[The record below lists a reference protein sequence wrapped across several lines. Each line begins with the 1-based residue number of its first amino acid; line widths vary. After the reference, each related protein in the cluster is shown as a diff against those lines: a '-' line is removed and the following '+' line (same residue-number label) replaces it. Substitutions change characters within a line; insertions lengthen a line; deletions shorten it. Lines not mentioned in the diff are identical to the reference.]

1 MITIILDIFIFGF
14 LIDFGRKIT
23 LIIPLCRVHAAYQVL
38 TKNLFSLNGFGDP
51 WEYCVFLWVMNMRLK
66 YIAVLVIVALLGV
79 AAYQAYWLEQLH
91 FTIGEQMDND
101 IQEAMRVAD
110 LKEVFLRLKSIEDK
124 GPHGTMDVR
133 AGIGEDGSI
142 TTKAVTTTQ
151 VTVDGEKLEQKTGVV
166 LRSTPQAESDSTA
179 GDDAFMQMLEEQ
191 ISVTELAS
199 MIQRG
204 LHLGVDRFEGT
215 RYEKYDSLLTA
226 GLRQLGLSGDHRLLC
241 IKADTVYQHATEGY
255 VPSKWARQFVYDWT
269 DYGRYELTIEPTTG
283 LVLRE
288 MAGILTASGLIVLLL
303 GLAFFYLIKT
313 ILRQRTLDE
322 MKTDFTNNIT
332 HELKTPIA
340 VAYAANDALLYFGE
354 QADEAKRHH
363 YLNLCRQQLER
374 LSGMV
379 EQILSMSM
387 ERRRQFKLNI
397 EAVEVAGLLQPII
410 EQQQLKADKP
420 VTITTHIEPEGLTVQ
435 ADRAHL
441 SNILNN
447 LIDNAIKYSPDEA
460 RVEITATHAAI
471 SVTDHGMGIAPDK
484 LPHIYDKFY
493 RVPTGN
499 LHDVKGY
506 GLGLFYVKTMVEK
519 HGWSI
524 DVSSTKGEGTTF
536 TIILI

>member
-1 MITIILDIFIFGF
+1 
-14 LIDFGRKIT
+14 
-23 LIIPLCRVHAAYQVL
+23 
-38 TKNLFSLNGFGDP
+38 
-51 WEYCVFLWVMNMRLK
+51 MNTRLK
-66 YIAVLVIVALLGV
+66 YIGALVIVALLGV

-124 GPHGTMDVR
+124 GPHGTMDVS

-142 TTKAVTTTQ
+142 VTSSVTTTQ
-151 VTVDGEKLEQKTGVV
+151 VALDGDTLEQKTGVV
-166 LRSTPQAESDSTA
+166 LRSSPQAESDTIA
-179 GDDAFMQMLEEQ
+179 DDNAFMKMLEEQ

-199 MIQRG
+199 MIQQG

-226 GLRQLGLSGDHRLLC
+226 GLQQLGLNGEHKLVC
-241 IKADTVYQHATEGY
+241 IKTDTVFQHVTAGY
-255 VPSKWARQFVYDWT
+255 VPTKNARHFVYNWT

-303 GLAFFYLIKT
+303 GLAFYFLIRT
-313 ILRQRTLDE
+313 ILKQRTLDE

-340 VAYAANDALLYFGE
+340 VAYAANDALLNFGG
-354 QADEAKRHH
+354 QTDEAKQRH
-363 YLNLCRQQLER
+363 YLTLCRQQLER

-387 ERRRQFKLNI
+387 ERRRRFKLNI
-397 EAVEVAGLLQPII
+397 EPINLSELFQPVI

-420 VTITTHIEPEGLTVQ
+420 VTITTHIEPEDLTVQ

-447 LIDNAIKYSPDEA
+447 LIDNAVKYSPNEA
-460 RVEITATHAAI
+460 HVEIDASSTAI
-471 SVTDHGMGIAPDK
+471 SVTDHGMGIAADK

-493 RVPTGN
+493 RVPTGD

-536 TIILI
+536 TIIFL

>member
-1 MITIILDIFIFGF
+1 
-14 LIDFGRKIT
+14 
-23 LIIPLCRVHAAYQVL
+23 
-38 TKNLFSLNGFGDP
+38 
-51 WEYCVFLWVMNMRLK
+51 MNVKLK

-110 LKEVFLRLKSIEDK
+110 LKEVYLRLKSIEEN
-124 GPHGTMDVR
+124 GPHGMMDVS
-133 AGIGEDGSI
+133 AGVAEDGSI
-142 TTKAVTTTQ
+142 IAKTVTTTQ
-151 VTVDGEKLEQKTGVV
+151 VTVDGETLEQKTGVV
-166 LRSTPQAESDSTA
+166 LRSNPLVDSDSTA
-179 GDDAFMQMLEEQ
+179 NDENAFMKMLEEQ
-191 ISVTELAS
+191 ISVTELAE

-215 RYEKYDSLLTA
+215 RYEKYDTLLTA
-226 GLRQLGLSGDHRLLC
+226 GLQQLGLSGDHQLVC
-241 IKADTVYQHATEGY
+241 IKADTVFQHTTAGY
-255 VPSKWARQFVYDWT
+255 VPSKYARKYVYDWT

-283 LVLRE
+283 LVWRE

-303 GLAFFYLIKT
+303 GLAFYFLIKT
-313 ILRQRTLDE
+313 ILKQRTLDE

-340 VAYAANDALLYFGE
+340 VAYAANDALLNFSK
-354 QADEAKRHH
+354 QADEVKRRH
-363 YLNLCRQQLER
+363 YLTLCRQQLER

-397 EAVEVAGLLQPII
+397 ETVDFAQLLQPII

-420 VTITTHIEPEGLTVQ
+420 VTITTHIDPEGLTLQ

-447 LIDNAIKYSPDEA
+447 LIDNAVKYSPGEA
-460 RVEITATHAAI
+460 YVEITATPSAI
-471 SVTDHGMGIAPDK
+471 SVTDHGMGIAADK

-493 RVPTGN
+493 RIPTGD

-524 DVSSTKGEGTTF
+524 DASSTKGKGTSI
-536 TIILI
+536 TILLI

>member
-1 MITIILDIFIFGF
+1 
-14 LIDFGRKIT
+14 
-23 LIIPLCRVHAAYQVL
+23 
-38 TKNLFSLNGFGDP
+38 
-51 WEYCVFLWVMNMRLK
+51 MNVRLK
-66 YIAVLVIVALLGV
+66 YIAALVIVALLGV

-124 GPHGTMDVR
+124 EPHGTMDVS
-133 AGIGEDGSI
+133 AGVGQDGSI
-142 TTKAVTTTQ
+142 ITKTVTTTQ
-151 VTVDGEKLEQKTGVV
+151 VTLGEDKLEQKTGVV
-166 LRSTPQAESDSTA
+166 LRSSPQPENDSTA
-179 GDDAFMQMLEEQ
+179 GDDAFMKMLEEQ
-191 ISVTELAS
+191 ISVTELAA
-199 MIQRG
+199 MIQQG

-215 RYEKYDSLLTA
+215 RYETFDTLLTA
-226 GLRQLGLSGDHRLLC
+226 GLQQLGLSGDHRLLC
-241 IKADTVYQHATEGY
+241 IKTDTVFNHTTAGY
-255 VPSKWARQFVYDWT
+255 VPSKHARQYVYNWT
-269 DYGRYELTIEPTTG
+269 DYGRYELTIEPPTG
-283 LVLRE
+283 LVWRE

-303 GLAFFYLIKT
+303 GLAFYFLIKT

-340 VAYAANDALLYFGE
+340 VAYAANDALLNFGE

-363 YLNLCRQQLER
+363 YLTLCRQQLER

-397 EAVEVAGLLQPII
+397 EAVSFAQLLQPII
-410 EQQQLKADKP
+410 EQQHLKADKR
-420 VTITTHIEPEGLTVQ
+420 VSFTTHIEPEDLTVQ

-460 RVEITATHAAI
+460 RVEITATPDSI
-471 SVTDHGMGIAPDK
+471 SITDHGIGIPADM

-493 RVPTGN
+493 RVPTGDV
-499 LHDVKGY
+499 HDVKGY

-519 HGWSI
+519 HGWNI
-524 DVSSTKGEGTTF
+524 TTTSTRGEGTTF
-536 TIILI
+536 TIDMA

>member
-1 MITIILDIFIFGF
+1 
-14 LIDFGRKIT
+14 
-23 LIIPLCRVHAAYQVL
+23 
-38 TKNLFSLNGFGDP
+38 
-51 WEYCVFLWVMNMRLK
+51 MNVKLK

-101 IQEAMRVAD
+101 IREAMRVAD

-151 VTVDGEKLEQKTGVV
+151 VTLDGETLEQKTGVV
-166 LRSTPQAESDSTA
+166 LRSNPSVDSDSTA
-179 GDDAFMQMLEEQ
+179 NDENAFMKMLEEQ
-191 ISVTELAS
+191 ISVTELAE
-199 MIQRG
+199 MIQQG

-226 GLRQLGLSGDHRLLC
+226 GLQQLGLSGDHQLLC
-241 IKADTVYQHATEGY
+241 IKTDTVFRQTSKGY
-255 VPSKWARQFVYDWT
+255 TPSKNARQYVYDWT
-269 DYGRYELTIEPTTG
+269 DYGRYELTIEPTTS
-283 LVLRE
+283 LVWRE

-303 GLAFFYLIKT
+303 GLAFYFLIRT
-313 ILRQRTLDE
+313 IIRQRTLDE
-322 MKTDFTNNIT
+322 MKSDFTNNIT

-340 VAYAANDALLYFGE
+340 VAYAANDALLNFGE

-363 YLNLCRQQLER
+363 YLTLCRQQLER

-397 EAVEVAGLLQPII
+397 ETVPVAELLKPII

-420 VTITTHIEPEGLTVQ
+420 VTITTRIEPGDLTVQ

-447 LIDNAIKYSPDEA
+447 LIDNAIKYSPGEA
-460 RVEITATHAAI
+460 HVEIAATSSAI
-471 SVTDHGMGIAPDK
+471 SVTDHGMGIAADK

-493 RVPTGN
+493 RIPTGD

-524 DVSSTKGEGTTF
+524 DVSSTKGKGTSF
-536 TIILI
+536 TILLI

>member
-1 MITIILDIFIFGF
+1 M
-14 LIDFGRKIT
+14 K
-23 LIIPLCRVHAAYQVL
+23 V
-38 TKNLFSLNGFGDP
+38 
-51 WEYCVFLWVMNMRLK
+51 RLK

-110 LKEVFLRLKSIEDK
+110 LKEVYLRLKSIEEN
-124 GPHGTMDVR
+124 GPHGEMDVS
-133 AGIGEDGSI
+133 AGVSEDGSI
-142 TTKAVTTTQ
+142 IAKTVTTTQ
-151 VTVDGEKLEQKTGVV
+151 VTLDGETLEQKTGVV
-166 LRSTPQAESDSTA
+166 LRSSPQADGDTTA
-179 GDDAFMQMLEEQ
+179 NDENAFMKMLEEQ
-191 ISVTELAS
+191 ISVTELAA
-199 MIQRG
+199 MIQQG

-215 RYEKYDSLLTA
+215 RYETFDTLLTA
-226 GLRQLGLSGDHRLLC
+226 GLQQLGLRGDHQLLC
-241 IKADTVYQHATEGY
+241 IKVDTVFNHTTAGY
-255 VPSKWARQFVYDWT
+255 VPSKNARQYVYNWT
-269 DYGRYELTIEPTTG
+269 DYGRYELTIEPPTG
-283 LVLRE
+283 LVWRE

-303 GLAFFYLIKT
+303 GLAFFFLIKT

-340 VAYAANDALLYFGE
+340 VAYAANDALLNFGG
-354 QADEAKRHH
+354 QAGEAKRHH
-363 YLNLCRQQLER
+363 YLTLCRQQLER

-397 EAVEVAGLLQPII
+397 ETVDFAQLLQPVI

-420 VTITTHIEPEGLTVQ
+420 VSFTTQIEPEDLTVQ

-460 RVEITATHAAI
+460 RIEITASPDCI
-471 SVTDHGMGIAPDK
+471 RVTDHGMGIPADK
-484 LPHIYDKFY
+484 LPHIYDTFY
-493 RVPTGN
+493 RVPTGDR
-499 LHDVKGY
+499 HDVKGY
-506 GLGLFYVKTMVEK
+506 GLGLFYVKTMAEI
-519 HGWSI
+519 HGWNI
-524 DVSSTKGEGTTF
+524 DVTSTRGEGTTF
-536 TIILI
+536 SIMLT

>member
-1 MITIILDIFIFGF
+1 
-14 LIDFGRKIT
+14 
-23 LIIPLCRVHAAYQVL
+23 
-38 TKNLFSLNGFGDP
+38 
-51 WEYCVFLWVMNMRLK
+51 MNVKLK

-101 IQEAMRVAD
+101 IREAMRVAD

-151 VTVDGEKLEQKTGVV
+151 VTLDGETLEQKTGVV
-166 LRSTPQAESDSTA
+166 LRSNPSVDSDSTA
-179 GDDAFMQMLEEQ
+179 NDENAFMKMLEDQ
-191 ISVTELAS
+191 ISVTELAE
-199 MIQRG
+199 MIQQG

-226 GLRQLGLSGDHRLLC
+226 GLQQLGLSGDHQLLC
-241 IKADTVYQHATEGY
+241 IKTDTVFRQTTKGY
-255 VPSKWARQFVYDWT
+255 TPSKNARQYVYDWT

-303 GLAFFYLIKT
+303 GLAFYFLIRT
-313 ILRQRTLDE
+313 IIRQRTLDE

-340 VAYAANDALLYFGE
+340 VAYAANDALLNFGE

-363 YLNLCRQQLER
+363 YLTLCRQQLER

-397 EAVEVAGLLQPII
+397 ETVPVAELLKPII

-420 VTITTHIEPEGLTVQ
+420 VTITTRIEPEDLTVQ

-447 LIDNAIKYSPDEA
+447 LIDNAVKYSPGEA
-460 RVEITATHAAI
+460 HVEIAATSSDI
-471 SVTDHGMGIAPDK
+471 FFTYHGMGIEDDK

-493 RVPTGN
+493 RIPTGD

-524 DVSSTKGEGTTF
+524 DVSSTKGKGTSF
-536 TIILI
+536 TILLI

>member
-1 MITIILDIFIFGF
+1 MIL
-14 LIDFGRKIT
+14 
-23 LIIPLCRVHAAYQVL
+23 
-38 TKNLFSLNGFGDP
+38 
-51 WEYCVFLWVMNMRLK
+51 
-66 YIAVLVIVALLGV
+66 ALLCV
-79 AAYQAYWLEQLH
+79 AAYQAYWMEQLH

-124 GPHGTMDVR
+124 GPHGTMDVS

-142 TTKAVTTTQ
+142 IAKSVTTTQ
-151 VTVDGEKLEQKTGVV
+151 VNLDGDTLEQKTGVV
-166 LRSTPQAESDSTA
+166 LRSSPHAVSDSA
-179 GDDAFMQMLEEQ
+179 ADDNTFMKMLEEQ
-191 ISVTELAS
+191 ISVTELAA
-199 MIQRG
+199 MIQQG

-226 GLRQLGLSGDHRLLC
+226 GLQQLGLSGDHYLIC
-241 IKADTVYQHATEGY
+241 VKTDTVYRHATPGY
-255 VPSKWARQFVYDWT
+255 VPGKRARQFIYDWT

-288 MAGILTASGLIVLLL
+288 MAGILTASALIVLLL
-303 GLAFFYLIKT
+303 GLAFYFLIKT

-340 VAYAANDALLYFGE
+340 VAYAANDALLNFGE
-354 QADEAKRHH
+354 QADRDKQRH
-363 YLNLCRQQLER
+363 YLTLCRQQLER

-397 EAVEVAGLLQPII
+397 EAVNLAELLQPVI
-410 EQQQLKADKP
+410 EQQELKADKP
-420 VTITTHIEPEGLTVQ
+420 VFFTTHIVPEDLSLQ

-447 LIDNAIKYSPDEA
+447 LIDNAIKYSPGEA
-460 RVEITATHAAI
+460 HVEINATSSAI
-471 SVTDHGMGIAPDK
+471 SVTDHGMGIAADK

-493 RVPTGN
+493 RVPSGN

-524 DVSSTKGEGTTF
+524 EVSSTKGEGTTF
-536 TIILI
+536 TILFL

>member
-1 MITIILDIFIFGF
+1 
-14 LIDFGRKIT
+14 
-23 LIIPLCRVHAAYQVL
+23 
-38 TKNLFSLNGFGDP
+38 
-51 WEYCVFLWVMNMRLK
+51 MNVRLK
-66 YIAVLVIVALLGV
+66 YIAMLVIVALMGV
-79 AAYQAYWLEQLH
+79 VAYQAYWLEQLH

-110 LKEVFLRLKSIEDK
+110 LKEVYLRLKSMEDK
-124 GPHGTMDVR
+124 GPHGEMDLR
-133 AGIGEDGSI
+133 AGVGEDGSI
-142 TTKAVTTTQ
+142 IAKAVTTTQ
-151 VTVDGEKLEQKTGVV
+151 VTVDGDTLEQKTGVV
-166 LRSTPQAESDSTA
+166 LRSSPQPDSTT
-179 GDDAFMQMLEEQ
+179 DENVFMKMLEEQ
-191 ISVTELAS
+191 ISVTELAA
-199 MIQRG
+199 MIQQG

-215 RYEKYDSLLTA
+215 RYEKYDTLLTA
-226 GLRQLGLSGDHRLLC
+226 GLQQLGLDGRHQLIC
-241 IKADTVYQHATEGY
+241 VKQDTVYSNTTAGY
-255 VPSKWARQFVYDWT
+255 QPSKNARHFVYNWT

-303 GLAFFYLIKT
+303 GLAFYYLIKT
-313 ILRQRTLDE
+313 ILKQRTLDE

-340 VAYAANDALLYFGE
+340 VAYAANDALLNFGE

-363 YLNLCRQQLER
+363 YLTLCRHQLER

-397 EAVEVAGLLQPII
+397 ETINLAELLQPVI

-420 VTITTHIEPEGLTVQ
+420 VTFTTHIQPRDLTVQ

-460 RVEITATHAAI
+460 HVEISATPAAI
-471 SVTDHGMGIAPDK
+471 SVTDHGMGIAADK

-493 RVPTGN
+493 RVPTGD

-524 DVSSTKGEGTTF
+524 DVSSIKGEGTTF
-536 TIILI
+536 TILFT

>member
-1 MITIILDIFIFGF
+1 
-14 LIDFGRKIT
+14 
-23 LIIPLCRVHAAYQVL
+23 
-38 TKNLFSLNGFGDP
+38 
-51 WEYCVFLWVMNMRLK
+51 MNVRLK

-91 FTIGEQMDND
+91 FSLGEQMDNN
-101 IQEAMRVAD
+101 IREAMRVAD

-142 TTKAVTTTQ
+142 TAKAVTTTQ
-151 VTVDGEKLEQKTGVV
+151 VTIDGETLEQKTGVV
-166 LRSTPQAESDSTA
+166 LRSNPQANSDSAA
-179 GDDAFMQMLEEQ
+179 GDDAFMKMLEDQ

-199 MIQRG
+199 MIQQG

-226 GLRQLGLSGDHRLLC
+226 GLQQLGLSGEHRLLC
-241 IKADTVYQHATEGY
+241 IKADTVFQHATEGY
-255 VPSKWARQFVYDWT
+255 APSKQARQFVYDWA
-269 DYGRYELTIEPTTG
+269 DYGRYELSIEPPTN
-283 LVLRE
+283 LVWRE

-303 GLAFFYLIKT
+303 GLAFYYLIKT

-322 MKTDFTNNIT
+322 MKSDFTNNIT

-340 VAYAANDALLYFGE
+340 VAYAANDSLLNLNTFDNKE
-354 QADEAKRHH
+354 KRTR
-363 YLNLCRQQLER
+363 YLNVCKVQLER
-374 LSGMV
+374 LNGMV

-387 ERRRQFKLNI
+387 ERRRQFKLDI
-397 EAVEVAGLLQPII
+397 EKVDVANLLQPVI

-420 VTITTHIEPEGLTVQ
+420 VTITTSIEPEGLNIM
-435 ADRAHL
+435 ADRSHL

-447 LIDNAIKYSPDEA
+447 LIDNAIKYSRDEA
-460 RVEITATHAAI
+460 HVEITATPHFI
-471 SVTDHGMGIAPDK
+471 VVTDHGIGISADK

-493 RVPTGN
+493 RVPTGDQ
-499 LHDVKGY
+499 HDVKGY

-519 HGWSI
+519 HGWTIQAQSK
-524 DVSSTKGEGTTF
+524 KGQGTTF
-536 TIILI
+536 TIHLQ

>member
-1 MITIILDIFIFGF
+1 
-14 LIDFGRKIT
+14 
-23 LIIPLCRVHAAYQVL
+23 
-38 TKNLFSLNGFGDP
+38 
-51 WEYCVFLWVMNMRLK
+51 MNVRLK
-66 YIAVLVIVALLGV
+66 YIAVLVIVALMGV
-79 AAYQAYWLEQLH
+79 VAYQAYWLEQLH

-110 LKEVFLRLKSIEDK
+110 LKEVYLRLKSMEDK
-124 GPHGTMDVR
+124 GPHGEMDLR
-133 AGIGEDGSI
+133 AGVGEDGSI
-142 TTKAVTTTQ
+142 IAKAVTTTQ
-151 VTVDGEKLEQKTGVV
+151 VTVDGDTLEQKTGVV
-166 LRSTPQAESDSTA
+166 LRSSPQPDSTT
-179 GDDAFMQMLEEQ
+179 DENVFMKMLEEQ
-191 ISVTELAS
+191 ISVTELAA
-199 MIQRG
+199 MIQQG

-215 RYEKYDSLLTA
+215 RYEKYDTLLTA
-226 GLRQLGLSGDHRLLC
+226 GLQQLGLDGRHQLIC
-241 IKADTVYQHATEGY
+241 VKQDTVYSNTTAGY
-255 VPSKWARQFVYDWT
+255 QPSKNARHFVYNWT

-303 GLAFFYLIKT
+303 GLAFYYLIKT
-313 ILRQRTLDE
+313 ILKQRTLDE

-340 VAYAANDALLYFGE
+340 VAYAANDALLNFGE
-354 QADEAKRHH
+354 QAGEAKRHH
-363 YLNLCRQQLER
+363 YLTLCRQQLER

-397 EAVEVAGLLQPII
+397 ETIDLAELLQPVI

-420 VTITTHIEPEGLTVQ
+420 VTFSTHIQPGDLTVQ

-460 RVEITATHAAI
+460 HVEISATPTAI
-471 SVTDHGMGIAPDK
+471 SVTDHGMGIAADK

-493 RVPTGN
+493 RVPTGD

-506 GLGLFYVKTMVEK
+506 GLGLFYVKTLVEK

-524 DVSSTKGEGTTF
+524 DVSSIKGEGTTF
-536 TIILI
+536 TILFT

>member
-1 MITIILDIFIFGF
+1 
-14 LIDFGRKIT
+14 
-23 LIIPLCRVHAAYQVL
+23 
-38 TKNLFSLNGFGDP
+38 
-51 WEYCVFLWVMNMRLK
+51 MNVRLK
-66 YIAVLVIVALLGV
+66 YIAVLVIVALMGV
-79 AAYQAYWLEQLH
+79 VAYQAYWLEQLH

-110 LKEVFLRLKSIEDK
+110 LKEVYLRLKSMEDK
-124 GPHGTMDVR
+124 GPHGEMDLR
-133 AGIGEDGSI
+133 AGVGEDGSI
-142 TTKAVTTTQ
+142 IAKAVTTTQ
-151 VTVDGEKLEQKTGVV
+151 VTVDGDTLEQKTGVV
-166 LRSTPQAESDSTA
+166 LRSSPQPDSTT
-179 GDDAFMQMLEEQ
+179 DENVFMKMLEEQ
-191 ISVTELAS
+191 ISVTELAA
-199 MIQRG
+199 MIQQG

-215 RYEKYDSLLTA
+215 RYEKYDTLLTA
-226 GLRQLGLSGDHRLLC
+226 GLQQLGLDGRHQLIC
-241 IKADTVYQHATEGY
+241 VKQDTVYSNTTAGY
-255 VPSKWARQFVYDWT
+255 QPSKNARHFVYNWT

-303 GLAFFYLIKT
+303 GLAFYYLIKT
-313 ILRQRTLDE
+313 ILKQRTLDE

-340 VAYAANDALLYFGE
+340 VAYAANDALLNFGE

-363 YLNLCRQQLER
+363 YLTLCRQQLER

-397 EAVEVAGLLQPII
+397 ETINLAELLQPVI

-420 VTITTHIEPEGLTVQ
+420 VAFTIHVEPNDLTVQ

-447 LIDNAIKYSPDEA
+447 LIDNAIKYSPCEA
-460 RVEITATHAAI
+460 QVEITATPTAI
-471 SVTDHGMGIAPDK
+471 SVTDHGMGIAADK

-493 RVPTGN
+493 RVPTGD

-524 DVSSTKGEGTTF
+524 DVSSIKGEGTTF
-536 TIILI
+536 TILFT

>member
-1 MITIILDIFIFGF
+1 
-14 LIDFGRKIT
+14 
-23 LIIPLCRVHAAYQVL
+23 
-38 TKNLFSLNGFGDP
+38 
-51 WEYCVFLWVMNMRLK
+51 MNVRLK
-66 YIAVLVIVALLGV
+66 YIAVLVIVALMGV
-79 AAYQAYWLEQLH
+79 VAYQAYWLEQLH

-110 LKEVFLRLKSIEDK
+110 LKEVYLRLKSMEDK
-124 GPHGTMDVR
+124 GPHGEMDLR
-133 AGIGEDGSI
+133 AGVGEDGSI
-142 TTKAVTTTQ
+142 IAKAVTTTQ
-151 VTVDGEKLEQKTGVV
+151 VTVDGDTLEQKTVVV
-166 LRSTPQAESDSTA
+166 LRSSPQLDSTT
-179 GDDAFMQMLEEQ
+179 DENVFMKMLEEQ
-191 ISVTELAS
+191 ISVTELAA
-199 MIQRG
+199 MIQQG

-215 RYEKYDSLLTA
+215 RYEKYDTLLTA
-226 GLRQLGLSGDHRLLC
+226 GLQQLGLDGRHQLIC
-241 IKADTVYQHATEGY
+241 VKQDTVYSNTTAGY
-255 VPSKWARQFVYDWT
+255 QPSKNARHFVYNWT

-303 GLAFFYLIKT
+303 GLAFYYLIKT
-313 ILRQRTLDE
+313 ILKQRTLDE

-340 VAYAANDALLYFGE
+340 VAYAANDALLNFGE
-354 QADEAKRHH
+354 QTDEAKRHH
-363 YLNLCRQQLER
+363 YLTLCRQQLER

-397 EAVEVAGLLQPII
+397 ETINLAELLQPVI

-420 VTITTHIEPEGLTVQ
+420 VTFTTHIQPRDLTVQ

-460 RVEITATHAAI
+460 HVEISATPAAI
-471 SVTDHGMGIAPDK
+471 SVTDHGMGIAADK

-493 RVPTGN
+493 RVPTGD

-524 DVSSTKGEGTTF
+524 DVSSIKGEGTTF
-536 TIILI
+536 TILFT

>member
-1 MITIILDIFIFGF
+1 
-14 LIDFGRKIT
+14 
-23 LIIPLCRVHAAYQVL
+23 
-38 TKNLFSLNGFGDP
+38 
-51 WEYCVFLWVMNMRLK
+51 MNTRLK
-66 YIAVLVIVALLGV
+66 YIGVLVIVALLGV

-91 FTIGEQMDND
+91 FTIGEQMDNN
-101 IQEAMRVAD
+101 IYEAMRVAD
-110 LKEVFLRLKSIEDK
+110 LKEVFLRLKSIEEK

-142 TTKAVTTTQ
+142 IAKSVTTTQ
-151 VTVDGEKLEQKTGVV
+151 VTIDGDTLEQKTGVV
-166 LRSTPQAESDSTA
+166 LRSSPQAESDTIA
-179 GDDAFMQMLEEQ
+179 DDNAFMKMLEEQ
-191 ISVTELAS
+191 ISVTELAA
-199 MIQRG
+199 MIQQG

-215 RYEKYDSLLTA
+215 RYEKYDRLLTA
-226 GLRQLGLSGDHRLLC
+226 GLQQLGLSGDHQLMC
-241 IKADTVYQHATEGY
+241 IKTDTVFRHTTPGY
-255 VPSKWARQFVYDWT
+255 VPSKYARQFVYDWAN
-269 DYGRYELTIEPTTG
+269 YGRYELTIEPTTG

-288 MAGILTASGLIVLLL
+288 MAGILTASGIIVLLL
-303 GLAFFYLIKT
+303 CLAFYYLIRT

-340 VAYAANDALLYFGE
+340 VAYAANDALLNFGE
-354 QADEAKRHH
+354 QADETKRHH
-363 YLNLCRQQLER
+363 YLTLCRQQLER

-397 EAVEVAGLLQPII
+397 ETIRFSELLQPVI

-420 VTITTHIEPEGLTVQ
+420 VIFTTHIEPEDLTVQ

-447 LIDNAIKYSPDEA
+447 LIDNAIKYSPGEA
-460 RVEITATHAAI
+460 RVEINATPSAI
-471 SVTDHGMGIAPDK
+471 SVTDHGMGIAADK

-493 RVPTGN
+493 RVPTGD

-524 DVSSTKGEGTTF
+524 DASSTMGKGTTF

>member
-1 MITIILDIFIFGF
+1 MVFG
-14 LIDFGRKIT
+14 GKIT
-23 LIIPLCRVHAAYQVL
+23 FITPLYRPRTTYQVL
-38 TKNLFSLNGFGDP
+38 TENLFSLNGGGDG
-51 WEYCVFLWVMNMRLK
+51 WGFCVFLRVMNVKLK

-91 FTIGEQMDND
+91 FTIGERVDND

-110 LKEVFLRLKSIEDK
+110 LKEVFLRLKSIEK
-124 GPHGTMDVR
+124 NGPHGSMDVS
-133 AGIGEDGSI
+133 AGLGEDGSLI
-142 TTKAVTTTQ
+142 AKAVTTTQ
-151 VTVDGEKLEQKTGVV
+151 VTVDGDTLEQKTGVV
-166 LRSTPQAESDSTA
+166 LRSSPQPESDSTA
-179 GDDAFMQMLEEQ
+179 DDNAFMKMLEEQ
-191 ISVTELAS
+191 ISVTELAA
-199 MIQRG
+199 MIQQG

-215 RYEKYDSLLTA
+215 RYEKYDTLLTA
-226 GLRQLGLSGDHRLLC
+226 GLQQLGLDGRHQLICVRQ
-241 IKADTVYQHATEGY
+241 DTVYSNTTAGY
-255 VPSKWARQFVYDWT
+255 QPSKNARHYVYNWT

-283 LVLRE
+283 LVWRE

-303 GLAFFYLIKT
+303 GLAFYFLIKT
-313 ILRQRTLDE
+313 ILKQRTLDE

-340 VAYAANDALLYFGE
+340 VAYAANDALLNFGE
-354 QADEAKRHH
+354 GSDENKRKH
-363 YLNLCRQQLER
+363 YLTLCRHQLEQ

-397 EAVEVAGLLQPII
+397 ETVNFAELLQPVI

-420 VTITTHIEPEGLTVQ
+420 VTITTSIEPEGLTVQ

-447 LIDNAIKYSPDEA
+447 LIDNAIKYSPGVA
-460 RVEITATHAAI
+460 LVETSATATAI
-471 SVTDHGMGIAPDK
+471 GVTDHGMGIAEDK
-484 LPHIYDKFY
+484 LPHIFDKFY
-493 RVPTGN
+493 RVPTGDR
-499 LHDVKGY
+499 HDIKGY

-524 DVSSTKGEGTTF
+524 HVTSAKGRGTTF
-536 TIILI
+536 TIGLK

>member
-1 MITIILDIFIFGF
+1 
-14 LIDFGRKIT
+14 
-23 LIIPLCRVHAAYQVL
+23 
-38 TKNLFSLNGFGDP
+38 
-51 WEYCVFLWVMNMRLK
+51 MNVKLK
-66 YIAVLVIVALLGV
+66 YIAVLVILALLGV

-151 VTVDGEKLEQKTGVV
+151 VTLDGEKLEQKTVEV
-166 LRSTPQAESDSTA
+166 LRSSPQPESDSTA
-179 GDDAFMQMLEEQ
+179 NDENAFMKMLEEQ
-191 ISVTELAS
+191 ISVTELAA
-199 MIQRG
+199 MIQQG

-215 RYEKYDSLLTA
+215 RYEKYDTLLTA
-226 GLRQLGLSGDHRLLC
+226 GLQQLGLSGDHQLVC
-241 IKADTVYQHATEGY
+241 IKADTVFNHRTAGY
-255 VPSKWARQFVYDWT
+255 VPSENARHYVYNWT
-269 DYGRYELTIEPTTG
+269 GYGRYELTIESPTG
-283 LVLRE
+283 LVWRE

-303 GLAFFYLIKT
+303 GLAFYFLIKT
-313 ILRQRTLDE
+313 ILKQRTLDE

-340 VAYAANDALLYFGE
+340 VAYAANDALLNFGE
-354 QADEAKRHH
+354 QADEVKRHH
-363 YLNLCRQQLER
+363 YLTLCRQQLER

-387 ERRRQFKLNI
+387 ERRRQFKLNL
-397 EAVEVAGLLQPII
+397 EMVSVAELLQPII

-420 VTITTHIEPEGLTVQ
+420 VIFTTRIEPEDLAVQ

-447 LIDNAIKYSPDEA
+447 LIDNAIKYSPREA
-460 RVEITATHAAI
+460 RVEITATPTAI
-471 SVTDHGMGIAPDK
+471 SVTDHGMGIAADK

-493 RVPTGN
+493 RVPTGDV
-499 LHDVKGY
+499 HDVKGY

-524 DVSSTKGEGTTF
+524 DVSSTRGEGTTF
-536 TIILI
+536 TIIFL

>member
-1 MITIILDIFIFGF
+1 
-14 LIDFGRKIT
+14 
-23 LIIPLCRVHAAYQVL
+23 
-38 TKNLFSLNGFGDP
+38 
-51 WEYCVFLWVMNMRLK
+51 MNVRLK

-79 AAYQAYWLEQLH
+79 FAYQTYWLVQLYHTMSEQV
-91 FTIGEQMDND
+91 DND

-110 LKEVFLRLKSIEDK
+110 LKEVYLRLKSIEDS
-124 GPHGTMDVR
+124 GPHGVLDVT
-133 AGIGEDGSI
+133 AGVNDDGSLEARATT
-142 TTKAVTTTQ
+142 TTKVTL
-151 VTVDGEKLEQKTGVV
+151 DGDRYEQSTGVIV
-166 LRSTPQAESDSTA
+166 RTNPQADSDSVA
-179 GDDAFMQMLEEQ
+179 GDKAFMRMLEDQ
-191 ISVTELAS
+191 LSVTELAQ
-199 MIQRG
+199 MIQQG
-204 LHLGVDRFEGT
+204 MHLGVDRFEGT
-215 RYEKYDSLLTA
+215 RYEKYDTLLTA
-226 GLRQLGLSGDHRLLC
+226 GLQQLGLSGDHQLLC
-241 IKADTVYQHATEGY
+241 VKTDTVYRHTTAGY
-255 VPSKWARQFVYDWT
+255 TPSKRARQYVYDWT
-269 DYGRYELTIEPTTG
+269 NYGRYELTIEPTTG
-283 LVLRE
+283 LVLSE
-288 MAGILTASGLIVLLL
+288 MTGILTASGLIVVLL
-303 GLAFFYLIKT
+303 GLAFFFLIST
-313 ILRQRTLDE
+313 IIKQRTLDE

-340 VAYAANDALLYFGE
+340 VAYAANDALLNFG
-354 QADEAKRHH
+354 QQTDEAKRRH
-363 YLNLCRQQLER
+363 YLTLCRQQLER

-397 EAVEVAGLLQPII
+397 ETIDLAELLQPVI

-447 LIDNAIKYSPDEA
+447 LIDNAIKYSCDEA
-460 RVEITATHAAI
+460 HVEITANPGSI
-471 SVTDHGMGIAPDK
+471 SVTDHGMGIAADK

-536 TIILI
+536 TIILL